1 MKKRISSSCDACSFR
16 RVKCDAER
24 PCRECLIR
32 GLDCTSLRTR
42 GKRGPKGPRSA
53 TCHKINEGVGR
64 LTRNSVTPR
73 PLTGSGS
80 SPGSASSNE
89 AASSLDF
96 MAPTCPRRLP
106 IDAYCKYLK
115 IFRDRLYPVW
125 PVVDV
130 DDLIAK
136 LILDVNDLESYALA
150 ASVCAASI
158 AQLRLPEHTEL
169 CEATISSY
177 QFARDAQTIREQYDY
192 RECQKLSSI
201 LTPFF
206 LHVYFANASK
216 IRTAAV
222 YLRES
227 ILSVHWLGLDRQETY
242 ESLEQKERSLKLR
255 IFWIL
260 FISERPVL
268 DPDKVAI
275 AQSDLCALV
284 LNSSFTEVQQVDLF
298 VTRQWIRLL
307 IWEYTMRHYK
317 MSRNS
322 SNQAFSLLLPVMI
335 ARELLS
341 LFLSVSADSIFA
353 HGYGMELKVFRMADA
368 LLDILACS
376 PGSTKEGGMCA
387 GIGDILHGLKNVLL
401 DIGGLK
407 SRFLDN
413 LQIRMSNSELAKR
426 PWPYLSMRFPGNEA
440 AGQGGNAVRE
450 ADSHLETE
458 ADTLKIV
465 PIQ

>member
-1 MKKRISSSCDACSFR
+1 
-16 RVKCDAER
+16 
-24 PCRECLIR
+24 
-32 GLDCTSLRTR
+32 
-42 GKRGPKGPRSA
+42 
-53 TCHKINEGVGR
+53 
-64 LTRNSVTPR
+64 
-73 PLTGSGS
+73 
-80 SPGSASSNE
+80 
-89 AASSLDF
+89 

-106 IDAYCKYLK
+106 IDAYCKYLS

-206 LHVYFANASK
+206 LHIYFANASK

-227 ILSVHWLGLDRQETY
+227 ISSVHWFGLDRQETY

-260 FISERPVL
+260 FISERTFCAQNCFPALLVPIDERPPCEETDSEFGFITQAFSSLTHLFSHLKSNIMETSSSHRPVL

-317 MSRNS
+317 MSRTS

-376 PGSTKEGGMCA
+376 PGSTKEGGICA
-387 GIGDILHGLKNVLL
+387 GMGDILHGLKKVLL

-458 ADTLKIV
+458 SDTLKVV